1 MALKSFLERVGIY
14 GKKKGA
20 CRVNAAI
27 FVKFTANIS
36 YPCQDF
42 FTLCLP
48 EAFTTCKKKYTAS
61 S

>member
-27 FVKFTANIS
+27 FVKFTANSHIPARIF
-36 YPCQDF
+36 YPLV
-42 FTLCLP
+42 T
-48 EAFTTCKKKYTAS
+48 
-61 S
+61 